1 MGVMR
6 MGNSLAKEA
15 LQTNIRNLTLQKS
28 LMCVGIV
35 AKHLFTNLSLFDT
48 RDLTLG
54 RSHLSASNV
63 GFFFFS
69 HETNGLMQHQK
80 LHTGL
85 KPYKCGQCGKPFVQ
99 KFQLFQH
106 QVVHIGERPY
116 HCGRCGKSFPQ

>member
-63 GFFFFS
+63 GFFFSRNQWSYATPETS
-69 HETNGLMQHQK
+69 HWIKAL
-80 LHTGL
+80 
-85 KPYKCGQCGKPFVQ
+85 
-99 KFQLFQH
+99 
-106 QVVHIGERPY
+106 
-116 HCGRCGKSFPQ
+116 